1 MMRKTLLAGAMAP
14 ALLAGTHYASAQAV
28 VIEGPPPAAYVVP
41 AAPPPPTYYY
51 QYYAAPPPAPVI
63 RYYRY
68 DVPDDYDEVVVVRP
82 RVRACGPGYRWT
94 GDGCAYARW

>member
-14 ALLAGTHYASAQAV
+14 ALLAGTDYASAQAV
-28 VIEGPPPAAYVVP
+28 VIEGPPAAAYVVP
-41 AAPPPPTYYY
+41 AAPPATYYY
-51 QYYAAPPPAPVI
+51 QYYAAPPPAPVV